1 MAAGDLCTRDQ
12 VRRFLVKPTGDVGQ
26 NDLIDE
32 LIPRASRLISSH
44 CEREFTPTADATRL
58 FYYDGSGYLSLV
70 PYDLRTVTS
79 ITFDV
84 EPGESSTILTASE
97 FRLRPLPAPDGVF
110 SSIRFQVYRASGGAW
125 ADRTIAIRGAWGFAA
140 VPDDVQ
146 DAAIKTVAIWLR
158 RDAAA
163 FESTF
168 RLDEERI
175 EHPKSLPSAVFD
187 QLDNYRRRIA

>member
-1 MAAGDLCTRDQ
+1 MAGELCTLEQ
-12 VRRFLVKPTGDVGQ
+12 VRAFLVKPTGDTGQ
-26 NDLIDE
+26 DTLIGE
-32 LIPRASRLISSH
+32 LITRASALIAEH
-44 CEREFTPTADATRL
+44 VERELTPTADATRQ
-58 FYYDGSGYLSLV
+58 FYYDGSGYLNLV
-70 PYDLRTVTS
+70 PYDLRSVTS

-84 EPGESSTILTASE
+84 EDGESNTELTAAE
-97 FRLRPLPAPDGVF
+97 YRLLPKPAPDGVYNA
-110 SSIRFQVYRASGGAW
+110 IRFQVYRASSSTW
-125 ADRTIAIRGAWGFAA
+125 PQRTIAIRGAWGFEE
-140 VPDDVQ
+140 VPVVAQ

-187 QLDNYRRRIA
+187 QLDTLRRRVV

>member
-1 MAAGDLCTRDQ
+1 MPQGELTTRDA
-12 VRRFLVKPTGDVGQ
+12 VRAFLSKAPSDTEQDALID
-26 NDLIDE
+26 DLIV
-32 LIPRASRLISSH
+32 RASALITKH
-44 CEREFTPTADATRL
+44 CEREFVPTDGEARQFA
-58 FYYDGSGYLSLV
+58 YDGSGYLNLV
-70 PYDLRTVTS
+70 PYDLRSVTS

-84 EPGESSTILTASE
+84 EDGESNTELTAAE
-97 FRLRPLPAPDGVF
+97 YRLLPKPAPDGVYNA
-110 SSIRFQVYRASGGAW
+110 IRFQVYRASSSTW
-125 ADRTIAIRGAWGFAA
+125 PQRTIAIRGAWGFEE
-140 VPDDVQ
+140 VPVVAQ

-187 QLDNYRRRIA
+187 QLDTLRRRVV